1 MLLYLDASAL
11 VKRHLDEK
19 GTVQVREIFEAA
31 TVVGTSVLS
40 RAESEAAFAKAVR
53 TGAVTESEGRSALRD
68 FRHDWPDFAIVS
80 APEPLVIRAGVL
92 AFEHDLRGYD
102 AVQLASALTWAE
114 ELAEMVTFATFDRQ
128 LWGAA
133 TEHSPL
139 TPFPDDLPALLEEW
153 A

>member
-1 MLLYLDASAL
+1 M
-11 VKRHLDEK
+11 
-19 GTVQVREIFEAA
+19 
-31 TVVGTSVLS
+31 
-40 RAESEAAFAKAVR
+40 
-53 TGAVTESEGRSALRD
+53 
-68 FRHDWPDFAIVS
+68 S

-128 LWGAA
+128 LRGVA

-139 TPFPDDLPALLEEW
+139 TPFPDDLPALLE